1 MVSDRLLLVNKNN
14 QRAANIDTFDWVYG
28 FQDGTRLMG
37 KVCGYLDP
45 DSNRLLDPENCSAIY
60 QNAQGQVLSRWQA
73 GDFIAFE
80 LTTTGEDL
88 LIVASNDNCV
98 SNSLCLV
105 SGISRSCAQVSDE
118 GKSLVREVF
127 QYPAWSFQGDNS
139 TSKPAFSWNC
149 SVSPFFPFVSLRFNL
164 QSTSSKKF
172 YRWTVSPYFP
182 FCPLLEVGESLA

>member
-14 QRAANIDTFDWVYG
+14 QKAANIDTFDWVYG

-88 LIVASNDNCV
+88 LVVASNDNCV

>member
-14 QRAANIDTFDWVYG
+14 QKAANIDTFDWVYG

>member
-1 MVSDRLLLVNKNN
+1 VVSDRLLLVNKSN
-14 QRAANIDTFDWVYG
+14 QGAANIDTFDWVYG

-88 LIVASNDNCV
+88 LIVASNDNCIG
-98 SNSLCLV
+98 NSFCLV

-139 TSKPAFSWNC
+139 TSKLAFSWNC

>member
-14 QRAANIDTFDWVYG
+14 QRPANIDTFDWVYG

-80 LTTTGEDL
+80 LTTTGEAL

-127 QYPAWSFQGDNS
+127 QYPAWSLQDDNS
-139 TSKPAFSWNC
+139 SSKPAFSWNC